1 MKFSSALL
9 TIIMVGLVGTVR
21 AQEEGSGSSCSAEI
35 QCFSN
40 ADCSGLGARGSP
52 CGCWGPK
59 SDGVRT
65 VTFLTSR
72 VI

>member
-21 AQEEGSGSSCSAEI
+21 AQEEGSGSGCSAEV